1 VVAMRFGARWL
12 LVALRSRAATMIN
25 RFWACLTYRGI
36 RLNTG
41 VESSGRGTSDG

>member
-1 VVAMRFGARWL
+1 MY
-12 LVALRSRAATMIN
+12 RAS
-25 RFWACLTYRGI
+25 LTYRGI